1 MASILIGLAR
11 FWSAIRKAWSDPT
24 FRTLGALTAS
34 LLLVGTFVFN
44 RIEGWSFLDSFYYS
58 AVTAATVGFGD
69 FTPKTPAG
77 KLVTVF
83 YMFCGIG
90 LLVALLTR
98 FADALIQSER
108 ENRERLHQH
117 LGHVRERSVTAPLTP
132 PSLAPLSHL
141 QPRACTLPRPP
152 QAPLDV
158 VRQRVESRA
167 DRVLI
172 RC

>member
-1 MASILIGLAR
+1 VASLLIGLAR
-11 FWSAIRKAWSDPT
+11 FWSAIRRAWSDPT

-108 ENRERLHQH
+108 ENQERLHEH
-117 LGHVRERSVTAPLTP
+117 LGHVRERFGHGPADAAQPGPNESPAAK
-132 PSLAPLSHL
+132 SEHLS
-141 QPRACTLPRPP
+141 
-152 QAPLDV
+152 
-158 VRQRVESRA
+158 
-167 DRVLI
+167 
-172 RC
+172 

>member
-1 MASILIGLAR
+1 MASLLIGLAR
-11 FWSAIRKAWSDPT
+11 FWSAIRRAWSDPT
-24 FRTLGALTAS
+24 FRTLAALTAS

-77 KLVTVF
+77 KLLTVL

-108 ENRERLHQH
+108 ENQERLHEQ
-117 LGHVRERSVTAPLTP
+117 LSHVRERLGHGSVTTP
-132 PSLAPLSHL
+132 GPALL
-141 QPRACTLPRPP
+141 RLPRLTRITSRRSPTW
-152 QAPLDV
+152 L
-158 VRQRVESRA
+158 RV
-167 DRVLI
+167 DRLSGC
-172 RC
+172 RSLQQ